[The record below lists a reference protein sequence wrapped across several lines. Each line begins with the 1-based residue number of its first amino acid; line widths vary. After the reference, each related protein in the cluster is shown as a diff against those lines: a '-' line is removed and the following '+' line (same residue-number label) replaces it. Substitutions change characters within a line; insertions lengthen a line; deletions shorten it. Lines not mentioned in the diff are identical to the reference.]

1 MFAQIFSPVV
11 LISNVCANICTCG
24 IDKSNVCTN
33 IFYLWYWY
41 QMCAQ
46 MFSPLLLISNICANI
61 FTSGIDIKCLHKYFY
76 LWYWYKM
83 FAQMFSPLVEWKWGR
98 RWHWLPQTWTCS
110 RFKSCQN
117 IQSGFAQGK
126 ILMQNIL
133 WDLALNT
140 NKQRKR
146 KQTNKQTNKC
156 KTSRGTW
163 RTAAFPPI
171 LRLPCP
177 DRASLKR
184 GDCWQ
189 ESGIH
194 HLCSRWGLRAN
205 CLSRSREGS
214 SWRGFC
220 QVGEI
225 RSDYVQTTWNRQ
237 LKIPPEIV
245 SWESDV
251 AKGSS

>member
-1 MFAQIFSPVV
+1 MALVASNLNLQQIQKLPKHSKWLRPGKDFNAKHLVGPG
-11 LISNVCANICTCG
+11 T
-24 IDKSNVCTN
+24 K
-33 IFYLWYWY
+33 
-41 QMCAQ
+41 
-46 MFSPLLLISNICANI
+46 
-61 FTSGIDIKCLHKYFY
+61 HK
-76 LWYWYKM
+76 
-83 FAQMFSPLVEWKWGR
+83 
-98 RWHWLPQTWTCS
+98 QTKKT
-110 RFKSCQN
+110 
-117 IQSGFAQGK
+117 
-126 ILMQNIL
+126 
-133 WDLALNT
+133 
-140 NKQRKR
+140 
-146 KQTNKQTNKC
+146 QTNKQTNKC

-189 ESGIH
+189 ESGID